1 MRCRIEFYYFLII
14 VLVLPKIVC
23 GWGYDA
29 HQRINWSAANIIP
42 GKFGKYVHSNRQEL
56 AQYAVVA
63 DYIKSSDNKEAPR
76 HYIDAD
82 LYDVFP
88 FDSLLGSLA
97 DLEAKYGKDMIG
109 KWGYGP
115 WAIDETCNRVI
126 YMLKNKRWDEAI
138 FHMSTL
144 GHYISDIHVPLH
156 VVENYNGQL
165 TGNDGIHFRWEGRMV
180 DEYVKS
186 IRPTGPLPLVS
197 ESVVDFSMNIVRES
211 YVTMQQILNADTK
224 ARKLLSSIEQ
234 QQLTSYDI
242 LPFEGPYLQ
251 SLYDQTAYLVQ
262 DRLEMAVLRI
272 AAMWVYCW
280 NEAGRPPPPKR

>member
-1 MRCRIEFYYFLII
+1 MRCRIGFYYFLII
-14 VLVLPKIVC
+14 ALVVPKIIC
-23 GWGYDA
+23 GWGYGA

-42 GKFGKYVHSNRQEL
+42 GKFGKYVRNNRQEL

-97 DLEAKYGKDMIG
+97 DLEAKYGKDLVG

-115 WAIDETCNRVI
+115 WAIDETCSRVI

-186 IRPTGPLPLVS
+186 IRPTGLLPLVS
-197 ESVVDFSMNIVRES
+197 GSVVDFSMNIVRES
-211 YVTMQQILNADTK
+211 YITMQQILNADTK
-224 ARKLLSSIEQ
+224 ARKLLSSSEQ

-242 LPFEGPYLQ
+242 LPFEGPYLR

-280 NEAGRPPPPKR
+280 NEAGQPLPPKR

>member
-14 VLVLPKIVC
+14 ALVLPKIVC

-63 DYIKSSDNKEAPR
+63 DYIKSYDNKEAPR

-251 SLYDQTAYLVQ
+251 SLYDQTADLVQ
-262 DRLEMAVLRI
+262 DRIEMAVLRI

-280 NEAGRPPPPKR
+280 NEAGQPPPPKR

>member
-14 VLVLPKIVC
+14 ALVLPKIVC

-224 ARKLLSSIEQ
+224 ARKLLSSSEQ
-234 QQLTSYDI
+234 QQLNSYDI

-251 SLYDQTAYLVQ
+251 SLYDQTADLVQ
-262 DRLEMAVLRI
+262 DRIEMAVLRI

-280 NEAGRPPPPKR
+280 NEAGQPPPPKR

>member
-14 VLVLPKIVC
+14 ALVLPKIVC

-56 AQYAVVA
+56 AQYAVVP

-138 FHMSTL
+138 FHISTL

-186 IRPTGPLPLVS
+186 IRPAGPLPLVS
-197 ESVVDFSMNIVRES
+197 GSVVDFSMNIVRES

-224 ARKLLSSIEQ
+224 ARKLLSSSEQ
-234 QQLTSYDI
+234 QQLNSYDI

-251 SLYDQTAYLVQ
+251 SLYDQTADLVQ
-262 DRLEMAVLRI
+262 DRIEMAVLRI

-280 NEAGRPPPPKR
+280 NEAGQPPPPKR

>member
-42 GKFGKYVHSNRQEL
+42 GKFGKYVRSNRQEL

-224 ARKLLSSIEQ
+224 ARKLLSSSEQ

-280 NEAGRPPPPKR
+280 NEAGQPPPPKR

>member
-14 VLVLPKIVC
+14 ALVLPKIVC

-224 ARKLLSSIEQ
+224 ARKLLSSSEQ
-234 QQLTSYDI
+234 QQLNSYDI

-251 SLYDQTAYLVQ
+251 SLYDQTADLVQ

-280 NEAGRPPPPKR
+280 NEAGQPSPPKR

>member
-14 VLVLPKIVC
+14 ALVLPKIVC

-42 GKFGKYVHSNRQEL
+42 GKFGKYVRSNRQEL

-211 YVTMQQILNADTK
+211 YITMQQILNADTK
-224 ARKLLSSIEQ
+224 ARKLLSSSEQ

-280 NEAGRPPPPKR
+280 NEAGQPPPPKR

>member
-14 VLVLPKIVC
+14 ALVLPKIVC

-63 DYIKSSDNKEAPR
+63 DYIKSYDNKEAPR

-180 DEYVKS
+180 DEHVKS

-197 ESVVDFSMNIVRES
+197 SSVVDFSMNIVRES

-224 ARKLLSSIEQ
+224 ARKFLSLSEQ
-234 QQLTSYDI
+234 QQLNSYDI
-242 LPFEGPYLQ
+242 LSFEGPYLQ
-251 SLYDQTAYLVQ
+251 SLYDQTADLVQ
-262 DRLEMAVLRI
+262 DRIEMAVLRI

-280 NEAGRPPPPKR
+280 NEAGQPSPPKR

>member
-1 MRCRIEFYYFLII
+1 MRCRIESCYFLII
-14 VLVLPKIVC
+14 ALVLPKIVC
-23 GWGYDA
+23 GWGYDV
-29 HQRINWSAANIIP
+29 HQRINWSAATIIT
-42 GKFGKYVHSNRQEL
+42 GKFGKYIRSNRQEL
-56 AQYAVVA
+56 AQFSVVA

-97 DLEAKYGKDMIG
+97 DLEAKYGKDMVG

-115 WAIDETCNRVI
+115 WAIDENCSRVI

-165 TGNDGIHFRWEGRMV
+165 TGNDGVHFRWEGRMV

-186 IRPTGPLPLVS
+186 IHPTGPLPLIS
-197 ESVVDFSMNIVRES
+197 GSVVDFSMNIVRES
-211 YVTMQQILNADTK
+211 YVTLQQILNADTK
-224 ARKLLSSIEQ
+224 ARKLLSSSEQ
-234 QQLTSYDI
+234 QQLNSYDI

-251 SLYDQTAYLVQ
+251 SLYDQTADLVQ

-280 NEAGRPPPPKR
+280 NEAGQPPPPKR

>member
-1 MRCRIEFYYFLII
+1 MRCRIESCYFLII
-14 VLVLPKIVC
+14 ALVLPKIVC
-23 GWGYDA
+23 GWGYDV
-29 HQRINWSAANIIP
+29 HQRINWSAATIIT
-42 GKFGKYVHSNRQEL
+42 GKFGKYIRSNRQEL

-197 ESVVDFSMNIVRES
+197 DSVVDFSMNIVRES

-224 ARKLLSSIEQ
+224 ARKLLSSSEQ
-234 QQLTSYDI
+234 QQLNSYDI

-251 SLYDQTAYLVQ
+251 SLYDQTADLVQ
-262 DRLEMAVLRI
+262 DRIEMAVLRI

>member
-14 VLVLPKIVC
+14 ALVLPKIVC

-180 DEYVKS
+180 DEHVKS

-197 ESVVDFSMNIVRES
+197 SSVVDFSMNIVRES

-224 ARKLLSSIEQ
+224 ARKLLSSSEQ
-234 QQLTSYDI
+234 QQLNSYDI
-242 LPFEGPYLQ
+242 LSFEGPYLQ
-251 SLYDQTAYLVQ
+251 SLYDQTADLVQ
-262 DRLEMAVLRI
+262 DRIEMAVLRI

-280 NEAGRPPPPKR
+280 NEAGQPPPPKR

>member
-14 VLVLPKIVC
+14 ALVLPKIVC

-197 ESVVDFSMNIVRES
+197 GSVVDFSMNIVRES

-262 DRLEMAVLRI
+262 DRLEMAALRI

>member
-251 SLYDQTAYLVQ
+251 SLYDQTADLVQ

-280 NEAGRPPPPKR
+280 NEAGQPPPPKR

>member
-1 MRCRIEFYYFLII
+1 MRCRIESCYFLII
-14 VLVLPKIVC
+14 ALVLPKIVC
-23 GWGYDA
+23 GWGYDV
-29 HQRINWSAANIIP
+29 HQRINWSAATIIT
-42 GKFGKYVHSNRQEL
+42 GKFGKYIRSNRQEL
-56 AQYAVVA
+56 AQFSVVA

-97 DLEAKYGKDMIG
+97 DLEAKYGKDMVG

-115 WAIDETCNRVI
+115 WAIDENCSRVI

-165 TGNDGIHFRWEGRMV
+165 TGNDGVHFRWEGRMV

-186 IRPTGPLPLVS
+186 IHPTGPLPLIS
-197 ESVVDFSMNIVRES
+197 GSVVDFSMNIVRES
-211 YVTMQQILNADTK
+211 YVTLQQILNADTK
-224 ARKLLSSIEQ
+224 ARKLLSSSEQ
-234 QQLTSYDI
+234 QQLNSYDI

-251 SLYDQTAYLVQ
+251 SLYNQTADLVQ

-280 NEAGRPPPPKR
+280 NEAGQPPPPKR

>member
-1 MRCRIEFYYFLII
+1 
-14 VLVLPKIVC
+14 
-23 GWGYDA
+23 
-29 HQRINWSAANIIP
+29 
-42 GKFGKYVHSNRQEL
+42 
-56 AQYAVVA
+56 
-63 DYIKSSDNKEAPR
+63 
-76 HYIDAD
+76 
-82 LYDVFP
+82 
-88 FDSLLGSLA
+88 
-97 DLEAKYGKDMIG
+97 
-109 KWGYGP
+109 
-115 WAIDETCNRVI
+115 
-126 YMLKNKRWDEAI
+126 MLKNKRWDEAI

-197 ESVVDFSMNIVRES
+197 GSVVDFSMNIVRES
-211 YVTMQQILNADTK
+211 YITMQQILNADTK
-224 ARKLLSSIEQ
+224 ARKLLSSSEQ

-251 SLYDQTAYLVQ
+251 SLYDQTADLVQ

-280 NEAGRPPPPKR
+280 NEAGQPPPPKR

>member
-14 VLVLPKIVC
+14 ALVLPKIVC

-224 ARKLLSSIEQ
+224 ARKLLSSSEQ
-234 QQLTSYDI
+234 QQLNSYDI

-251 SLYDQTAYLVQ
+251 SLYDQTADLVQ
-262 DRLEMAVLRI
+262 DRIEMAVLRI

-280 NEAGRPPPPKR
+280 NEAGQPSPPKR

>member
-14 VLVLPKIVC
+14 ALVLPKIVC

-180 DEYVKS
+180 DEHVKS

-197 ESVVDFSMNIVRES
+197 SSVVDFSMNIVRES

-224 ARKLLSSIEQ
+224 ARKLLSSSEQ
-234 QQLTSYDI
+234 QQLNSYDI
-242 LPFEGPYLQ
+242 LPFEGLYLQ
-251 SLYDQTAYLVQ
+251 SLYDQTADLVQ
-262 DRLEMAVLRI
+262 DRIEMAVLRI

>member
-14 VLVLPKIVC
+14 ALVLPKIVC

-138 FHMSTL
+138 FHTQSLLSTRA
-144 GHYISDIHVPLH
+144 V
-156 VVENYNGQL
+156 
-165 TGNDGIHFRWEGRMV
+165 
-180 DEYVKS
+180 
-186 IRPTGPLPLVS
+186 
-197 ESVVDFSMNIVRES
+197 S
-211 YVTMQQILNADTK
+211 YVSFHHTF
-224 ARKLLSSIEQ
+224 RVEYLLENGNLISI
-234 QQLTSYDI
+234 SY
-242 LPFEGPYLQ
+242 
-251 SLYDQTAYLVQ
+251 
-262 DRLEMAVLRI
+262 
-272 AAMWVYCW
+272 
-280 NEAGRPPPPKR
+280 RPGYGEFYE

>member
-1 MRCRIEFYYFLII
+1 M
-14 VLVLPKIVC
+14 
-23 GWGYDA
+23 
-29 HQRINWSAANIIP
+29 
-42 GKFGKYVHSNRQEL
+42 
-56 AQYAVVA
+56 A

-197 ESVVDFSMNIVRES
+197 GSVVDFSMNIVRES

-224 ARKLLSSIEQ
+224 ARKLLSSSEQ
-234 QQLTSYDI
+234 QQLNSYDI

-251 SLYDQTAYLVQ
+251 SLYDQTADLVQ
-262 DRLEMAVLRI
+262 DRIEMAVLRI

-280 NEAGRPPPPKR
+280 NEAGQPPPPKR

>member
-1 MRCRIEFYYFLII
+1 MRCRIESCYFLII
-14 VLVLPKIVC
+14 ALVLPKIVC
-23 GWGYDA
+23 GWGYDV
-29 HQRINWSAANIIP
+29 HQRINWSAATIIT
-42 GKFGKYVHSNRQEL
+42 GKFGKYIRSNRQEL
-56 AQYAVVA
+56 AQFSVVA

-97 DLEAKYGKDMIG
+97 DLEAKYGKDMVG

-115 WAIDETCNRVI
+115 WAIDENCSRVI

-165 TGNDGIHFRWEGRMV
+165 TGNDGVHFRWEGRMV

-186 IRPTGPLPLVS
+186 ILPTGPLPLIS
-197 ESVVDFSMNIVRES
+197 GSVVDFSMNIVRES
-211 YVTMQQILNADTK
+211 YVTLQQILNADTK
-224 ARKLLSSIEQ
+224 ARKLLSSSEQ
-234 QQLTSYDI
+234 QQLNSYDI

-251 SLYDQTAYLVQ
+251 SLYDQTADLVQ

-280 NEAGRPPPPKR
+280 NEAGQPPPPKR

>member
-14 VLVLPKIVC
+14 ALVLPKIVC

-42 GKFGKYVHSNRQEL
+42 GKFGKYVRSNRQEL

-180 DEYVKS
+180 DEHVKS

-224 ARKLLSSIEQ
+224 SRKLLSSIEQ
-234 QQLTSYDI
+234 QQLNSYDI
-242 LPFEGPYLQ
+242 LSFEGPYLQ
-251 SLYDQTAYLVQ
+251 SLYDQTADLVQ
-262 DRLEMAVLRI
+262 DRIEMAVLRI

-280 NEAGRPPPPKR
+280 NEAGQPSPPKR

>member
-14 VLVLPKIVC
+14 ALVLPKIVC

-63 DYIKSSDNKEAPR
+63 DYIKSYDNKEAPR

-180 DEYVKS
+180 DEHVKS

-197 ESVVDFSMNIVRES
+197 SSVVDFSMNIVRES

-224 ARKLLSSIEQ
+224 ARKLLSSSEQ
-234 QQLTSYDI
+234 QQLNSYDI

-251 SLYDQTAYLVQ
+251 SLYDQTADLVQ
-262 DRLEMAVLRI
+262 DRIEMAVLRI

-280 NEAGRPPPPKR
+280 NEAGQPPPPKR